1 MPAETIAESLSL
13 LKVGDIARRT
23 GKTVRAIHLYE
34 ELGLLNPAVR
44 SKGGFRMYRGDGV
57 KRIEWIQKLQD
68 MGFSLTEIKVFLR
81 VWEESATAPKAMA
94 TVREIFTD
102 KLRETRETIGR
113 LTRLADE
120 LSESLAFLEWLGD
133 NHFTFLGCRDYSYTA
148 DEGGRLDPVLD
159 SGLGVLADRD
169 ARVRYKRRQWLE
181 LQRRVHDLARV
192 VRSPVNLL
200 NEIAERTARIDDL
213 GDVED
218 SPIESVEDA
227 LTKAPEA
234 AEPPMP
240 TEYKAPPPPPD
251 PSWN

>member
-1 MPAETIAESLSL
+1 LVVPEETIAESLSL

-57 KRIEWIQKLQD
+57 KRIEWIQKLQY

-102 KLRETRETIGR
+102 KLRETRETISR

-120 LSESLAFLEWLGD
+120 LSESLAFLE
-133 NHFTFLGCRDYSYTA
+133 GCRSCDQGQHQR
-148 DEGGRLDPVLD
+148 ECGGCGRSDHEVPLLVD
-159 SGLGVLADRD
+159 GIA
-169 ARVRYKRRQWLE
+169 KR
-181 LQRRVHDLARV
+181 
-192 VRSPVNLL
+192 
-200 NEIAERTARIDDL
+200 
-213 GDVED
+213 
-218 SPIESVEDA
+218 
-227 LTKAPEA
+227 
-234 AEPPMP
+234 
-240 TEYKAPPPPPD
+240 
-251 PSWN
+251 